1 MTGLAPFDAFDAY
14 LVTGGLPLVA
24 QEWAHGATLTD
35 FLTASFSTSTSALVV
50 AGSRALDT
58 ELPEASFPRQ
68 VLTAIGGRGELTFA
82 PCGWDRPC
90 SATLYGPVPSPPG
103 LHLHDLRPSSCS
115 ELDV

>member
-58 ELPEASFPRQ
+58 ELPEASSR
-68 VLTAIGGRGELTFA
+68 GR
-82 PCGWDRPC
+82 C
-90 SATLYGPVPSPPG
+90 
-103 LHLHDLRPSSCS
+103 
-115 ELDV
+115 